1 MADVHSQTLD
11 ADAHVPLS
19 SRDATQAERIEHLLG
34 RCAQRDERALQ
45 ELYQLVSG
53 QLLGI
58 LMRILRRR
66 AVAEEALQD
75 VMVKIWERADQYVA
89 YRGRAMAWIT
99 AIARYRA
106 IDLLRRQQAAAP
118 LDDAPAEALVDIS
131 AADFVDTTTSARLR
145 KALSDCFGRNARS
158 RRMRNLIRSHTSGDG
173 ATGTTPATMSTR
185 RSSQRRTACS
195 AATLPAQWR
204 SKRRRAG
211 PRNVPSTYCAASSS
225 SNWGC
230 W

>member
-1 MADVHSQTLD
+1 MMAEAHTQTLG
-11 ADAHVPLS
+11 AGAAPLLS
-19 SRDATQAERIEHLLG
+19 QDATQVERIELLLG

-99 AIARYRA
+99 AIARWTTSRPPTSSTPRLPRA
-106 IDLLRRQQAAAP
+106 CARRSTTASAGSR
-118 LDDAPAEALVDIS
+118 LSS
-131 AADFVDTTTSARLR
+131 AAVSSSRMSTVIPRTRSPARLR
-145 KALSDCFGRNARS
+145 VRWVRS
-158 RRMRNLIRSHTSGDG
+158 R
-173 ATGTTPATMSTR
+173 
-185 RSSQRRTACS
+185 
-195 AATLPAQWR
+195 
-204 SKRRRAG
+204 AG
-211 PRNVPSTYCAASSS
+211 CAAA
-225 SNWGC
+225 WPV
-230 W
+230 

>member
-1 MADVHSQTLD
+1 MHVHGLMADVHSQTLP
-11 ADAHVPLS
+11 AHAGPLPS
-19 SRDATQAERIEHLLG
+19 QDATQAEHLELLLG

-106 IDLLRRQQAAAP
+106 IDLLRRQQAASP
-118 LDDAPAEALVDIS
+118 IDDAPAEALVDIT
-131 AADFVDTTTSARLR
+131 AAHFVDTTTSARMR
-145 KALSDCFGRNARS
+145 KALHDCFSKLTAE
-158 RRMRNLIRSHTSGDG
+158 
-173 ATGTTPATMSTR
+173 
-185 RSSQRRTACS
+185 QRRCLELAYVDGYSQDQIAGEIESPLGTVKSWMRRGLAS
-195 AATLPAQWR
+195 L
-204 SKRRRAG
+204 KRCLD
-211 PRNVPSTYCAASSS
+211 S
-225 SNWGC
+225 
-230 W
+230 

>member
-1 MADVHSQTLD
+1 M
-11 ADAHVPLS
+11 
-19 SRDATQAERIEHLLG
+19 QAERIEQLLG

-89 YRGRAMAWIT
+89 YRGRAMAWIS

-145 KALSDCFGRNARS
+145 KALSDCFGRLTAE
-158 RRMRNLIRSHTSGDG
+158 
-173 ATGTTPATMSTR
+173 
-185 RSSQRRTACS
+185 QRRCLELAYVDGYS
-195 AATLPAQWR
+195 QDQIATEISSPLGTVKSWMR
-204 SKRRRAG
+204 RGLSSLKRCLD
-211 PRNVPSTYCAASSS
+211 S
-225 SNWGC
+225 
-230 W
+230 

>member
-1 MADVHSQTLD
+1 MTATTEIRCIRPPAIYVQSLMADVHTQAL
-11 ADAHVPLS
+11 AAQANVPLS
-19 SRDATQAERIEHLLG
+19 SQDASQAERVELLLS

-106 IDLLRRQQAAAP
+106 IDLLRRQQATAP
-118 LDDAPAEALVDIS
+118 IDDAPAEALVDIT
-131 AADFVDTTTSARLR
+131 AADFADTTTSARMR
-145 KALSDCFGRNARS
+145 KALHDCFS
-158 RRMRNLIRSHTSGDG
+158 RLT
-173 ATGTTPATMSTR
+173 AE
-185 RSSQRRTACS
+185 QRRCLELAYVDGFSQDQIASEINSPLGTVKS
-195 AATLPAQWR
+195 WVRRGL
-204 SKRRRAG
+204 SSLKRCLD
-211 PRNVPSTYCAASSS
+211 S
-225 SNWGC
+225 
-230 W
+230 